1 MQAFLSF
8 FMFTLHRITVVIFIK
23 NPPEP
28 PYPLNLYCQLSLQ
41 MTTSLPSPPSLPP
54 LPSKSK
60 GIKLASP
67 KEMIAHYEAQ
77 GMDSQQASLRVIE
90 DLQKALF
97 QKIALNKTK
106 KMSTAGAGDTT
117 VAGISSG
124 RKLDVI
130 NSRLMNLDMKVDTKP
145 GYPQTLAIGVASGAV
160 IKGVAVVVPHLVSS
174 VGSIWNSVRNIT
186 RGN

>member
-1 MQAFLSF
+1 
-8 FMFTLHRITVVIFIK
+8 
-23 NPPEP
+23 
-28 PYPLNLYCQLSLQ
+28 
-41 MTTSLPSPPSLPP
+41 
-54 LPSKSK
+54 
-60 GIKLASP
+60 
-67 KEMIAHYEAQ
+67 MIAHYEAQ
-77 GMDSQQASLRVIE
+77 GMDTHQASLRVIE

-97 QKIALNKTK
+97 QKIAINKTK

-160 IKGVAVVVPHLVSS
+160 IKGVGVLVPHLVSS
-174 VGSIWNSVRNIT
+174 VGSIWNSVRNFT
-186 RGN
+186 SGN